1 MIRTN
6 LSTRPFYNVRA
17 VRAVI
22 GALAALVVAFTLFNA
37 IQIVRLSASQR
48 TVGAEAIDAEDEA
61 ERLRAEAVRIRSQI
75 DPDELETVVE
85 AAAEANAII
94 DQRTFSWTTLLTQ
107 LEMTLPRD
115 VRVRALRPRLE
126 RDGSFVVVIT
136 CEARTVEEL
145 DGFVEALEATGSFR
159 DVLATREE
167 TTESGLIAAVIE
179 GRYQQPRSTSA
190 QASADRPASAD
201 DAAGRPASAE
211 DAAGRQEEP

>member
-17 VRAVI
+17 VRALIAAAAILVI
-22 GALAALVVAFTLFNA
+22 AFTLFNV

-48 TVGAEAIDAEDEA
+48 TVGAEAIGAEDEA
-61 ERLRAEAVRIRSQI
+61 ERLRAEAGRIRSQI
-75 DPDELETVVE
+75 DAAELDEVAE

-126 RDGSFVVVIT
+126 RDGSFVLVIT

-145 DGFVEALEATGSFR
+145 DEFVEALEATGSFR
-159 DVLATREE
+159 DVLPTREQ
-167 TTESGLIAAVIE
+167 TTEDGLIVAVIE
-179 GRYQQPRSTSA
+179 GRYRQPQGA
-190 QASADRPASAD
+190 AVRPAAAEGPAARPPDAD
-201 DAAGRPASAE
+201 AS
-211 DAAGRQEEP
+211 GGGQVEP

>member
-6 LSTRPFYNVRA
+6 LSTRPFYNVRV

-22 GALAALVVAFTLFNA
+22 AAAVILVTAFTLFNV
-37 IQIVRLSASQR
+37 IQILRLSASQR

-61 ERLRAEAVRIRSQI
+61 ERLRGEAVRIRAQI
-75 DPDELETVVE
+75 DADELEEVAD

-115 VRVRALRPRLE
+115 VRVRALRFRLE
-126 RDGSFVVVIT
+126 REGWFVVVIT

-145 DGFVEALEATGSFR
+145 DEFVEALEATGSFR
-159 DVLATREE
+159 DVLPTREA
-167 TTESGLIAAVIE
+167 TTEDGLIVAVIE
-179 GRYQQPRSTSA
+179 GRYQQPKGGTA
-190 QASADRPASAD
+190 PPAAAADEPAAAD
-201 DAAGRPASAE
+201 PPAGE
-211 DAAGRQEEP
+211 VEP